1 MSALRSSNSYCAFFW
16 MWLNILR
23 NDGSCSCV
31 IVNFL
36 LIVDER
42 HQLQLFLPLLTKS
55 KKKVVKS
62 IATEHKFNSSIVKCL
77 LDTPLKWKLVKQ
89 PCRWA
94 VALARRGTLFHGAVE
109 RKYYLLSSDLA
120 IFFQNVR
127 DCVVNSTRTGWLTA
141 AYEFAYTSTWS
152 NL

>member
-1 MSALRSSNSYCAFFW
+1 MKTGRESPVYELYWSIGRYDLPS
-16 MWLNILR
+16 LVL
-23 NDGSCSCV
+23 D
-31 IVNFL
+31 
-36 LIVDER
+36 
-42 HQLQLFLPLLTKS
+42 LPLS
-55 KKKVVKS
+55 KQNNMEV
-62 IATEHKFNSSIVKCL
+62 
-77 LDTPLKWKLVKQ
+77 DTPLKWKLVKQ
-89 PCRWA
+89 PCRRA
-94 VALARRGTLFHGAVE
+94 VSLARRGTFRHGAVP